1 MVVQRV
7 VSWISLWISV
17 VLLAFL
23 AVCALAAQSTDATQ
37 AGNPPQFRS
46 GISVLRLDA
55 SVVDDG
61 GRAIG
66 DLRAEDFQVTLDG
79 RPRRVVSARFT
90 GTTKGRAAGAQDAVM
105 SIPSYVVNTGMAG
118 GRAIVLM
125 VDLESI
131 DAGSERPLL
140 DTAAQL
146 AEKLRPVDAV
156 AVVPLPGQSVD
167 LTREHG
173 KVAAAIRT
181 LRGTSQMSSSQ
192 YSFTFDEAVAF
203 ERRDK
208 WVMAEVIER
217 ECRREPQRAAV
228 GLQQTCPADLQRD
241 TAERLRNE
249 RLHIDMVLNSIVA
262 VAKQLRTVPA
272 PASIVLISGGLGFE
286 QGSLGRFQQV
296 ERVLRDAGI
305 SIVAVQVDQPAVEA
319 ATSRRMPASYF
330 ASSDL
335 QSGLASIATMAGG
348 SFYAG
353 IGTAKGVFERLRTE
367 LTEAYELGVEAEPG
381 DLDGKPHEVRVTTTR
396 KAKVRARR
404 YFASE
409 EPSTDWPAGLAKLI
423 AQPVDVGDLPI
434 AVAAHSIRGDEPT
447 TLKVLI
453 RADISH
459 GVRTN
464 APVRY
469 AALVLGADNTI
480 VMNITG
486 TAAPNG
492 GVLLSTQLAP
502 GRYRLRMAAI
512 DGIGRA
518 GTLEVPIDV
527 GIRIAG
533 GLQLSDVIIGS
544 GPKGSLQPSIYVSVA
559 ESLAAALELSTDD
572 PSRFDR
578 TSVEFEIRRRGS
590 DDVVAASAAR
600 LEQTIYERQQIA
612 RALIPADALQ
622 SGEYVLSGI
631 VKVDGQATGRVSRIF
646 FVEPNTSRTTATGA
660 AWPAKTTPSPSPPA
674 PTSIADPMLSEL
686 MHNVAA
692 YVATYGEQM
701 SAVVGIEKYTQ
712 YINPSA
718 GTSIRPRQLLAEF
731 ALVKSGGL
739 IPWTGY
745 RDVIEVNG
753 EPIRDRRDRI
763 VKILADSADPITEA
777 SRLTA
782 ESARFNI
789 GPVSRNF
796 NLPTT
801 ALFFFHASNLSRF
814 TFTRKGS
821 KQIEGVET
829 LEIGFRETRRPTLIS
844 RRDGTDVPSQG
855 TLWVLPEDGTIVRT
869 RLQLKGFADSVA
881 MGDSRP
887 ERLPPPP
894 IPQPTQTSPPPP
906 PPPASGGKPPGPS
919 GSGATSGTRE
929 STAGDANAAG
939 LRNRFAGIP
948 DFALTKLESSANID
962 VTYRRDAKLGMWLP
976 ARMNEEYQGAIPRI
990 NNPPILG
997 TARSTATYSDYKRFG
1012 TSAAVISPKK

>member
-7 VSWISLWISV
+7 VSWISAVS
-17 VLLAFL
+17 LAFL
-23 AVCALAAQSTDATQ
+23 AVSALAAESTDPTQ
-37 AGNPPQFRS
+37 TGNAPQFRT

-55 SVVDDG
+55 SVVDDD

-79 RPRRVVSARFT
+79 RPRKVVYARFT
-90 GTTKGRAAGAQDAVM
+90 GTHNGRASGARDAAV
-105 SIPSYVVNTGMAG
+105 SIPSYVVNTEMAG

-131 DAGSERPLL
+131 NAGSERPLL

-167 LTREHG
+167 LTREHR

-192 YSFTFDEAVAF
+192 YSFTFDEALAF

-208 WVMAEVIER
+208 RVMAEVIER
-217 ECRREPQRAAV
+217 ECRREAAA
-228 GLQQTCPADLQRD
+228 GLQQTCPPDLQRD
-241 TAERLRNE
+241 TAEALRNE

-272 PASIVLISGGLGFE
+272 PGSIVLISGGLGFE
-286 QGSLGRFQQV
+286 QLSLGRFQQV
-296 ERVLRDAGI
+296 ERALRDAGI
-305 SIVAVQVDQPAVEA
+305 SIAAVQVDQPAVEA
-319 ATSRRMPASYF
+319 ATSRRMQTSYF

-335 QSGLASIATMAGG
+335 QSGLANLATMAGG

-381 DLDGKPHEVRVTTTR
+381 DLDGKPHQVRVTTTR
-396 KAKVRARR
+396 KAKVRARH
-404 YFASE
+404 YYASE
-409 EPSTDWPAGLAKLI
+409 EPSTDWPARLAKLI

-459 GVRTN
+459 GVGTN

-480 VMNITG
+480 LMNTTG
-486 TAAPNG
+486 SAAPNG

-544 GPKGSLQPSIYVSVA
+544 GPKGSLQPSIYASVA
-559 ESLAAALELSTDD
+559 ESLAVALELSTDD
-572 PSRFDR
+572 PSRFER

-600 LEQTIYERQQIA
+600 LEPTIYERQQIA
-612 RALIPADALQ
+612 RALVPADALQ
-622 SGEYVLSGI
+622 SGEYMLSGI

-646 FVEPNTSRTTATGA
+646 FVEPSTNRTTATRA
-660 AWPAKTTPSPSPPA
+660 ALPAKTTPSPNPPA
-674 PTSIADPMLSEL
+674 RTSIADPILSEL
-686 MHNVAA
+686 MHKVAA

-701 SAVVGIEKYTQ
+701 SAVVGVEKYTQ
-712 YINPSA
+712 YVNPSA
-718 GTSIRPRQLLAEF
+718 GTSVRPRQLLAEF

-739 IPWTGY
+739 VPWTGY

-821 KQIEGVET
+821 KQIDGVET
-829 LEIGFRETRRPTLIS
+829 LEVAFRETRRPTLIS
-844 RRDGTDVPSQG
+844 TRDGRDVPSQG

-894 IPQPTQTSPPPP
+894 IPQPTQTAPPPPPPP

-919 GSGATSGTRE
+919 GSGATSDTLGYTG
-929 STAGDANAAG
+929 GDGNAAG

-948 DFALTKLESSANID
+948 DFALRKLESSADID